1 MGCMAEGHLK
11 KHQRDFCLYHSE
23 CLAVAEYVI
32 NQNHRI
38 HFSSTIVLAKLL
50 HESNKVFLKAIEISL
65 HQNFSREGGCHHWP
79 GSPSSKF
86 FRNREDVPVS
96 LNPHIWSQCSVHSS
110 SLSWFEPAFS
120 RVIPIY
126 PHLHFRLLL
135 IFLPHFFF
143 TNSPFLT
150 PVPCLSPTLQLSHSS
165 EQPTHSTPPE
175 IFIFHWL
182 VLTRAVPSDLGPV
195 ISVSAVSNW

>member
-1 MGCMAEGHLK
+1 LNSIERILVRYNTRSIYLLLLFKKFSILWPVSDILGLEIPGVYRIPCESGAIYIRDMGCMAEGHLK

-96 LNPHIWSQCSVHSS
+96 LNPHI
-110 SLSWFEPAFS
+110 
-120 RVIPIY
+120 
-126 PHLHFRLLL
+126 
-135 IFLPHFFF
+135 
-143 TNSPFLT
+143 
-150 PVPCLSPTLQLSHSS
+150 
-165 EQPTHSTPPE
+165 
-175 IFIFHWL
+175 
-182 VLTRAVPSDLGPV
+182 
-195 ISVSAVSNW
+195 